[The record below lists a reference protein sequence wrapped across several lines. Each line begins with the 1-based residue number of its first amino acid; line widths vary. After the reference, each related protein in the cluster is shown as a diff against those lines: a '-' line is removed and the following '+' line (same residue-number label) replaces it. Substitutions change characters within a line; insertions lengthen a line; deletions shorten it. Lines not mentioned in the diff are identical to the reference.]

1 MYFSFVDFF
10 IWNNIVKSINVEVV
24 CLYIIVG
31 YMIIL
36 VLNVL
41 LFSEYKYKNNSLCYI
56 IK

>member
-10 IWNNIVKSINVEVV
+10 IWNIVKSINVEVV

-41 LFSEYKYKNNSLCYI
+41 LFSVYI
-56 IK
+56 NIKIIVCVI